1 MNEAVSRLI
10 GALRALKK
18 GTAAILTD
26 SRSLF
31 NFTNNPAFL
40 GYDVQDFAN
49 EIDDLIEDIS
59 AVSADEWKEAKE
71 PENWLKT
78 YTSRIEYVRSQV
90 VPQLTAN
97 PHMAP
102 VMMSTLESLRRFV
115 NNSVDNKK
123 RLVEMRR
130 ATTRLRSLEASLNAI
145 EPRTQNLDQ
154 MLARIEAA
162 DKTAEQLPTDLQTL
176 NESRKSVA
184 TFKAGAENDRAA
196 IAAKLLDAQKAAES
210 LQTKDRDGGAIM
222 NRLEAAYAAATSQ
235 GLAAAFDE
243 KTKKLNRSIFYWVCG
258 LAGALGFC
266 AWKGPDRVMAI
277 SGAITAGDVGWPSL
291 GLQVLFAIMSIGPAI
306 WFAWLATK
314 QIGQRF
320 RLSEDYAHKAAVA
333 KAYEGFRREAIN
345 ASDDL
350 ATKLLES
357 ALTRLDEQPLRF
369 VEQQSHGSPMHELMN
384 SSSVKDAVKA
394 LPGFG
399 QEVVALAKER
409 LARGRPASANTQ
421 APPAA
426 SGQTGT

>member
-1 MNEAVSRLI
+1 MDEAVLPLI
-10 GALRALKK
+10 AELRAIKESIRAL
-18 GTAAILTD
+18 LTD
-26 SRSLF
+26 DRLLF
-31 NFTNNPAFL
+31 HFANNPALL
-40 GYDVQDFAN
+40 GYDVHDFAN

-59 AVSADEWKEAKE
+59 AVSADEWRNAKDAE
-71 PENWLKT
+71 TWLKT
-78 YTSRIEYVRSQV
+78 YITRLEYVRSQV

-102 VMMSTLESLRRFV
+102 VILSTLESLRRFV

-176 NESRKSVA
+176 SDASKSVVA
-184 TFKAGAENDRAA
+184 FMNGAETDRAA
-196 IAAKLLDAQKAAES
+196 IASKLSETVKTADALAA
-210 LQTKDRDGGAIM
+210 KDRDAGAVM
-222 NRLEAAYAAATSQ
+222 ARLEAAYAAATSQ

-243 KTKKLNRSIFYWVCG
+243 KTKKLNRSIFYWVCD
-258 LAGALGFC
+258 LAIALGFC
-266 AWKGPDRVMAI
+266 ALTGPQRVMAI
-277 SGAITAGDVGWPSL
+277 SSAITSSEAGWPSL
-291 GLQVLFAIMSIGPAI
+291 GLQVLLAMMSIGPAI

-320 RLSEDYAHKAAVA
+320 RLAEDYAFKAAVA

-345 ASDDL
+345 VGDGL
-350 ATKLLES
+350 AAKLLES

-369 VEQQSHGSPMHELMN
+369 VEQPSHGSPMHELMN

-409 LARGRPASANTQ
+409 LAKGRPASANTQ

-426 SGQTGT
+426 PGQAGT

>member
-1 MNEAVSRLI
+1 MDEAVSRLI
-10 GALRALKK
+10 AALRALKK

-40 GYDVQDFAN
+40 GYDVHDFVN

-78 YTSRIEYVRSQV
+78 YTSRIDYVRSQV

-115 NNSVDNKK
+115 KNSVDDKK

-184 TFKAGAENDRAA
+184 TFKADAETDRAA
-196 IAAKLLDAQKAAES
+196 IATKLLESQKTAAA
-210 LQTKDRDGGAIM
+210 LQIKDRDAGAIM

-243 KTKKLNRSIFYWVCG
+243 KTKKLNLSILLWVLG
-258 LAGALGFC
+258 LALALGFC
-266 AWKGPDRVMAI
+266 AWKGPERVMAI
-277 SGAITAGDVGWPSL
+277 SGALAAADAGWPAL
-291 GLQVLFAIMSIGPAI
+291 GLQVLFAMMSIGPAI

-320 RLSEDYAHKAAVA
+320 RLSEDYAFKAAVA

-345 ASDDL
+345 TDDDL
-350 ATKLLES
+350 AAKLLES
-357 ALTRLDEQPLRF
+357 ALARLDEQPLRF
-369 VEQQSHGSPMHELMN
+369 VEQPSHGSPVHELMN
-384 SSSVKDAVKA
+384 SSSVKDAAKA
-394 LPGFG
+394 VPGFV
-399 QEVVALAKER
+399 QEVVALAKDR
-409 LARGRPASANTQ
+409 LVRVRQPSANTE
-421 APPAA
+421 APPLAPGPTA
-426 SGQTGT
+426 T

>member
-1 MNEAVSRLI
+1 MDEAASPLI
-10 GALRALKK
+10 AALRALNE
-18 GTAAILTD
+18 GIAALLTD
-26 SRSLF
+26 SRPLF
-31 NFTNNPAFL
+31 DFTNNPTFL

-59 AVSADEWKEAKE
+59 AVSSDEWRNAEDAE
-71 PENWLKT
+71 SWLKT
-78 YTSRIEYVRSQV
+78 YTTRVEYVRGQV

-102 VMMSTLESLRRFV
+102 VILSTLESLRRFV
-115 NNSVDNKK
+115 KNSVNNEN

-176 NESRKSVA
+176 NDSRKSVA
-184 TFKAGAENDRAA
+184 TFKADAETDRAA
-196 IAAKLLDAQKAAES
+196 IAAKLLESQKAVES
-210 LQTKDRDGGAIM
+210 LQTKDRDAGAIM

-235 GLAAAFDE
+235 GLAAAFEE

-277 SGAITAGDVGWPSL
+277 SGAITADDAGWPSL
-291 GLQVLFAIMSIGPAI
+291 GLQVLLAIMSIGPAI

-320 RLSEDYAHKAAVA
+320 RLSEDYAYKAAVA

-345 ASDDL
+345 AGDDL
-350 ATKLLES
+350 AKKLLES

-369 VEQQSHGSPMHELMN
+369 VEQQSHGSPVHELMN

-394 LPGFG
+394 VPGFG
-399 QEVVALAKER
+399 QEVVALAKDR
-409 LARGRPASANTQ
+409 LLRVRQPSANTE
-421 APPAA
+421 APPPAP
-426 SGQTGT
+426 GPTGT

>member
-1 MNEAVSRLI
+1 MDETVSPLI
-10 GALRALKK
+10 AELRALKK
-18 GTAAILTD
+18 RIAALLTD

-31 NFTNNPAFL
+31 HVANNPAFL
-40 GYDVQDFAN
+40 GYDVQDFVN

-59 AVSADEWKEAKE
+59 AVSADEWRNAKDAE
-71 PENWLKT
+71 TWLKT
-78 YTSRIEYVRSQV
+78 YITRLEYVRSQV

-102 VMMSTLESLRRFV
+102 VILSTLDSLRRFV
-115 NNSVDNKK
+115 DNSFDNKK

-176 NESRKSVA
+176 SDASKSVA
-184 TFKAGAENDRAA
+184 AFMNSAETDRAA
-196 IAAKLLDAQKAAES
+196 IASKLSETVKTADALAA
-210 LQTKDRDGGAIM
+210 KDRDAGAVM
-222 NRLEAAYAAATSQ
+222 TRLEAAYAAATSQ

-243 KTKKLNRSIFYWVCG
+243 KTKKLNRSILYWVLG
-258 LAGALGFC
+258 LALALGFC
-266 AWKGPDRVMAI
+266 AWKGPERVMAI
-277 SGAITAGDVGWPSL
+277 SGALAAADAGWPAL
-291 GLQVLFAIMSIGPAI
+291 GLQVLFAMMSIGPAI

-320 RLSEDYAHKAAVA
+320 RLSEDYAFKAAVA

-345 ASDDL
+345 TDDDL
-350 ATKLLES
+350 AAKLLES

-369 VEQQSHGSPMHELMN
+369 VEQPSHGSPVHELMN
-384 SSSVKDAVKA
+384 SSSVKDAAKA
-394 LPGFG
+394 VPGFV
-399 QEVVALAKER
+399 QEVVALAKDR
-409 LARGRPASANTQ
+409 LVRGRQASANTE
-421 APPAA
+421 APPPA
-426 SGQTGT
+426 SGPTGA